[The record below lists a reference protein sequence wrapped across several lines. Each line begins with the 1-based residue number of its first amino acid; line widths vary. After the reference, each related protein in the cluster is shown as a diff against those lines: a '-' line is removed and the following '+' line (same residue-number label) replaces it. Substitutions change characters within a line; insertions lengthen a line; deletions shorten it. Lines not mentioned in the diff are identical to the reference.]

1 MSDISEKKLGLPS
14 AVAACVGL
22 IVATSCLMSLG
33 TGMGLAGDW
42 FILAMFAVVILNTFM
57 AISFKELN
65 WMMPHAEGGL
75 AQYTKVGMG
84 SVPAIISTSSAY
96 VIVNL
101 LALCVEFSLCGMMV
115 NQILLPSV
123 PSTVISVVLIVLLT
137 IVNYLGVDI
146 FSKVQNI
153 VVALLLLSMLAMGT
167 IACLGFGTGE
177 IVDRAAQE
185 TPPAASFGGAMG
197 LTALA
202 FWLFIGIEFVIPL
215 TKSVKNPQRNIGL
228 AMVLGV
234 LVIFIGQTIL
244 GHGMTKYVPY
254 ADLSDGDNLPHLLFA
269 ENLLGRP
276 GAIWMTIVTM
286 FASVSTANTLFGTIP
301 GIVSGMAK
309 NDMMPMFFTKKNRF
323 GTPVVGLFA
332 FSAIVL
338 IEILAKFAESTGLV
352 NILLA
357 ASCFWLTSYIFVSI
371 TVLNLRKRYP
381 GHPGRSD
388 RLKLLGLPQIIC
400 IIGDIFMIWN
410 IAEGADRI
418 LIYKIFFIILAVL
431 IVYAVVWTKFVK
443 KIPMFKGASL
453 DDVLYSEHMPH

>member
-1 MSDISEKKLGLPS
+1 MPEKKLGLPS

-42 FILAMFAVVILNTFM
+42 FILAMLAVVILNSFM

-75 AQYTKVGMG
+75 GQYTKVGMG
-84 SVPAIISTSSAY
+84 SVPAIISMSSAY
-96 VIVNL
+96 IIVNL
-101 LALCVEFSLCGMMV
+101 LALCVELSLCGMVV
-115 NQILLPSV
+115 NQILLPGI
-123 PSTVISVVLIVLLT
+123 PATVISVVFIVLLT
-137 IVNYLGVDI
+137 IVNYFGVDI

-153 VVALLLLSMLAMGT
+153 VVALLLFSMVAMGA
-167 IACLGFGTGE
+167 IACLRLGTGE
-177 IVDRAAQE
+177 IVDRAAHE
-185 TPPAASFGGAMG
+185 APPLASFGGAMG

-215 TKSVKNPQRNIGL
+215 TKSVKNPERNIGL

-234 LVIFIGQTIL
+234 LVIFVAQTIL
-244 GHGMTKYVPY
+244 GHGMTLYVPY
-254 ADLSDGDNLPHLLFA
+254 ADLSDGANLPHLLFA
-269 ENLLGRP
+269 ENLLGKP
-276 GAIWMTIVTM
+276 GAIWMAIVTM
-286 FASVSTANTLFGTIP
+286 LACVSTANTLFGTIP
-301 GIVSGMAK
+301 KIVSGMAI
-309 NDMMPMFFTKKNRF
+309 NDMMPMVFAKKNRF
-323 GTPVVGLFA
+323 GTPVVGLFV

-338 IEILAKFAESTGLV
+338 IELLAEFANSAGLV

-371 TVLNLRKRYP
+371 TVLILRKRYP
-381 GHPGRSD
+381 GHPARSRYL
-388 RLKLLGLPQIIC
+388 RLWGLPQIIC

-410 IAEGADRI
+410 IAEGDDRI

-431 IVYAVVWTKFVK
+431 VVYAVVWTKFIK
-443 KIPMFKGASL
+443 KMPMFKGASL
-453 DDVLYSEHMPH
+453 DDILYSENIPR